1 MSQSKFSAVVLAV
14 ALAVGAGFVSTSA
27 VAAEQKKAAP
37 SVSKPA
43 AKPLQAAQAA
53 VQAKNWDEA
62 LAKLAEAEALPKKNA
77 FDEYVIAQFKGMVLA
92 QKGDYAGAL
101 GAFEAQFNSEFSAAE
116 EKNRLLKILAQLNY
130 QQKNYAK
137 AADFGMRLVNAG
149 VADADTN
156 TLVAQAYFLQDDF
169 PKVIEFLSAYIKDV
183 EAKGQTPA
191 EANLQLLSEAYGRT
205 NNLQGQQALMEKLV
219 VHYPKPNY
227 WRNVLVMARDFVGS
241 DKNSDLVTL
250 NIYRLMRETATLRE
264 ANDYLEL
271 ATLAVQQGSPG
282 EAADA
287 IRRGNGANIF
297 ARESE
302 KASAKDRLATAQ
314 KLETDD
320 RAGLAR
326 FETEAKA
333 AKAGEGDV
341 RLGQALLSYGQPEK
355 ALEAIQR
362 GIGKGGLRNADEAQ
376 IFLGLAFLRLDRRD
390 EAVAAFKAAPGKD
403 AKISNLARLWAIHA
417 SHKDEG

>member
-1 MSQSKFSAVVLAV
+1 MTQSKFSAVVLAV
-14 ALAVGAGFVSTSA
+14 ALAVGAGLPASDTF
-27 VAAEQKKAAP
+27 AAEQKKPAM

-62 LAKLAEAEALPKKNA
+62 LAKLAEAEALPKKTA
-77 FDEYVIAQFKGMVLA
+77 FDDYVIAQFKGMVLA

-130 QQKNYAK
+130 QQKDYAK
-137 AADFGMRLVNAG
+137 AAEFGMRLVSAG

-156 TLVAQAYFLQDDF
+156 TLVAQAYFLQDNF
-169 PKVIEFLSAYIKDV
+169 PKVIEFLSAYIKDL

-191 EANLQLLSEAYGRT
+191 EPNLQLLSEAYGRT

-227 WRNVLVMARDFVGS
+227 WRNVLVMARDFAGS

-250 NIYRLMRETATLRE
+250 NIYRLMRETGTLRE

-287 IRRGNGANIF
+287 IRRGNGANVF
-297 ARESE
+297 AREAE

-326 FETEAKA
+326 FEAEAKA

-355 ALEAIQR
+355 ALEALQR

-403 AKISNLARLWAIHA
+403 AKISNLARLWSIHA